1 MFGVWG
7 LGIPVFFLEGELW
20 RIVWYV
26 DCGMIVWVWMDDG
39 MLLGVRGKWRTRD
52 VNDVCN
58 T

>member
-1 MFGVWG
+1 MFGVWS
-7 LGIPVFFLEGELW
+7 LGIPVFLGGELW

-39 MLLGVRGKWRTRD
+39 MLLCVRGKWRTRD

>member
-1 MFGVWG
+1 MFGVWS
-7 LGIPVFFLEGELW
+7 LGIPVFFGGELW

-39 MLLGVRGKWRTRD
+39 MLLCVRGKWRTRD